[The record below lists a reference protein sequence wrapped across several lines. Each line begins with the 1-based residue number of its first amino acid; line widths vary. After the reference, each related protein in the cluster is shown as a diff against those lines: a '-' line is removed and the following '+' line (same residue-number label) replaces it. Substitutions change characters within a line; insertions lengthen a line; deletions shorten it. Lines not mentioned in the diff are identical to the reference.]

1 MIAEIL
7 FTAVLALGIPL
18 VAVRYRRTRGEQP
31 TDREKWALFSAM
43 SVAWFVSS
51 FVVDNPWGLFDGAYT
66 AYRPLTS
73 GITIGLSVLL
83 LCYIR
88 AYGWV
93 GSDEDST
100 NQRNAAHK

>member
-18 VAVRYRRTRGEQP
+18 VAVRYRRTRDGQP
-31 TDREKWALFSAM
+31 TDREKRALLSAM

-51 FVVDNPWGLFDGAYT
+51 FVVDNAWGLFDGAYT

-73 GITIGLSVLL
+73 GVTIGLSVLL
-83 LCYIR
+83 LCYIH

-93 GSDEDST
+93 GSGEDST
-100 NQRNAAHK
+100 NQKDSSRQ